1 MGIMSRFA
9 TVIRS
14 NINAMLNRAE
24 DPSKIL
30 EQTILDMDSAY
41 GKAKDQVARSV
52 ADEKRLEKSLADQQK
67 QADKWGQRA
76 MAAVEKGDDELAK
89 EALQRKG
96 EHGKIALQFEHELSA
111 HTQNVDSLKDHL
123 HDLQGKI
130 AEVRRKKSLLISKQK
145 RAEAQDQIYKTV
157 EGIQDSGALDTIGR
171 MEDKIEEMSNLADAR
186 MEMSDEFQGDALE
199 KKFQQLGPGDDVD
212 AELLELKQQLKLE
225 NKPK

>member
-14 NINAMLNRAE
+14 NLNAMLNRAE

-67 QADKWGQRA
+67 QAEKWGARA
-76 MAAVEKGDDELAK
+76 VTAVEKGDDELAK
-89 EALQRKG
+89 EALMRKG
-96 EHGKIALQFEHELSA
+96 EHSKIALQFEHELAA
-111 HTQNVDSLKDHL
+111 HTQNVESLKEHL
-123 HDLQGKI
+123 HELQGKI

-145 RAEAQDQIYKTV
+145 RAQAQDQIYKTV
-157 EGIQDSGALDTIGR
+157 EGIQDSGALDTIDR

-199 KKFQQLGPGDDVD
+199 KKFKELGPGDDVD
-212 AELLELKQQLKLE
+212 AELLELKQQLKIE
-225 NKPK
+225 NKP

>member
-1 MGIMSRFA
+1 M
-9 TVIRS
+9 
-14 NINAMLNRAE
+14 
-24 DPSKIL
+24 
-30 EQTILDMDSAY
+30 
-41 GKAKDQVARSV
+41 
-52 ADEKRLEKSLADQQK
+52 
-67 QADKWGQRA
+67 
-76 MAAVEKGDDELAK
+76 
-89 EALQRKG
+89 
-96 EHGKIALQFEHELSA
+96 
-111 HTQNVDSLKDHL
+111 DSLKENL

-199 KKFQQLGPGDDVD
+199 KKFQELGPGDDVD

-225 NKPK
+225 HK